1 MSHTP
6 SISRQTDIE
15 HITMARSRFEGLL
28 KELEADAH
36 QAGSGDTRAAI
47 ASLAEIASS
56 GERLARR
63 LEAVL
68 KSNDAS
74 QLSH

>member
-1 MSHTP
+1 MHTT

-15 HITMARSRFEGLL
+15 HVTMARNRFEELL

-36 QAGSGDTRAAI
+36 HAGSVDSRTAI
-47 ASLAEIASS
+47 VALAEIASS

-63 LEAVL
+63 LEMML
-68 KSNDAS
+68 KTNDAS